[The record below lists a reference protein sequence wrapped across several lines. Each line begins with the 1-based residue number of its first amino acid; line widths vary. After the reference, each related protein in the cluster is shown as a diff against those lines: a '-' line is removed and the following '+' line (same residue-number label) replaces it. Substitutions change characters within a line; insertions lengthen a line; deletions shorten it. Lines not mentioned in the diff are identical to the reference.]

1 MRIAVVGAGSLGTI
15 IGALL
20 SRDGIEPLLVDAN
33 REHVEALNSH
43 GATVTGHLELNV
55 PVKAIIPEG
64 LEGSFDLFIYTAKS
78 TYDEVA
84 LPALLPFFAEDGCLI
99 TLQNGVPE
107 ERVASFIGRERTLG
121 GAVGWGA
128 TWQGPGVSELT
139 SEPEKMTY
147 DIGELDGSLT
157 ERIRQVKSV
166 LDRAG
171 MAEITANLV
180 GVRWSKLLV
189 NITFSGMSTVI
200 GGSYGEVLDDAKAIR
215 LAAAITVEC
224 IDTAAALGIKFEPIQ
239 GLDPSVLKPLI
250 LEQEE
255 NALNVIRMVY
265 GPHRD
270 IRASML
276 QDCEKGLRCEVET
289 LNGYLSAKSREV
301 GVATPV
307 NDKVVEIIR
316 EIEAGTREPGS
327 SNLELFESRQ
337 GT

>member
-1 MRIAVVGAGSLGTI
+1 MKIAVVGVGSLGTI
-15 IGALL
+15 LGALL
-20 SRDGIEPLLVDAN
+20 SRDGLEPLLVDVN
-33 REHVEALNSH
+33 REQVNALNRN
-43 GATVTGHLELNV
+43 GATITGHLSLNV
-55 PVKAIIPEG
+55 PVRAITPDA
-64 LEGSFDLFIYTAKS
+64 LEGAFDLFIYTTKS
-78 TYDEVA
+78 TYDDVA
-84 LPALLPFFAEDGCLI
+84 LPELLPFFAPTGCLI

-107 ERVASFIGRERTLG
+107 ERVASFVGRERTLG

-147 DIGELDGSLT
+147 DIGEMDGANT
-157 ERIRQVKSV
+157 ERIERIKQV

-171 MAEITANLV
+171 TAAITGNLI

-200 GGSYGEVLDDAKAIR
+200 GGSYGEVLDDETAIR

-289 LNGYLSAKSREV
+289 LNGYLSYQSKKV

-307 NDKVVEIIR
+307 NDKVVEMIR
-316 EIEAGTREPGS
+316 EMEAGARKPGKA
-327 SNLELFESRQ
+327 NLDLFP
-337 GT
+337 TPA

>member
-1 MRIAVVGAGSLGTI
+1 MRIAVVGVGSLGTI
-15 IGALL
+15 LGALL
-20 SRDGIEPLLVDAN
+20 SRDGLEPLLVDIN
-33 REHVEALNSH
+33 RENVEALREN
-43 GATVTGHLELNV
+43 GATVTGHLSLNV
-55 PVKAIIPEG
+55 PVRAATPDA
-64 LEGSFDLFIYTAKS
+64 LAGSFDLFIYTAKS
-78 TYDEVA
+78 TYDDVA
-84 LPALLPFFAEDGCLI
+84 LPELLPFFADGGCLI

-107 ERVASFIGRERTLG
+107 ERVASFIGQRRTLG

-147 DIGELDGSLT
+147 DVGEMDGAVT
-157 ERIRQVKSV
+157 ERIERIKQI
-166 LDRAG
+166 LDHAG
-171 MAEITANLV
+171 TAEVTNNLV

-200 GGSYGEVLDDAKAIR
+200 GGSYGEVLDDEKAIR

-224 IDTAAALGIKFEPIQ
+224 LDTAAALGIKFEPIQ

-289 LNGYLSAKSREV
+289 LNGYLSEKSKKV
-301 GVATPV
+301 GVPTPV

-316 EIEAGTREPGS
+316 EIEAGAREPGMA
-327 SNLELFESRQ
+327 NLDLF
-337 GT
+337 

>member
-1 MRIAVVGAGSLGTI
+1 MRIAVVGVGSLGTI

-20 SRDGIEPLLVDAN
+20 SREGRAPVLVDAN
-33 REHVEALNSH
+33 PAQVEALNLN
-43 GATVTGHLELNV
+43 GATVTGHISLNV
-55 PVKAIIPEG
+55 PVTAVLPTDMAG
-64 LEGSFDLFIYTAKS
+64 TFDLFIYTAKS

-84 LPALLPFFAEDGCLI
+84 LHELLPFFAPDGCLI

-128 TWQGPGVSELT
+128 TWQSPGISELT

-147 DIGELDGSLT
+147 DIGEMDGSLT
-157 ERIRQVKSV
+157 QRVQCVKEI
-166 LDRAG
+166 LDHAG
-171 MAEITANLV
+171 TAEITTNLV

-200 GGSYGEVLDDAKAIR
+200 GGSYGDVLDDERAIR

-224 IDTAAALGIKFEPIQ
+224 IDTAQALGIKFEPLQ

-255 NALNVIRMVY
+255 NALNVLRMVY

-276 QDCEKGLRCEVET
+276 QDCEKGLRCEVDT
-289 LNGYLSAKSREV
+289 LNGYLSAESKKA
-301 GVATPV
+301 GVPTPV
-307 NDKVVEIIR
+307 NDKVVEMIR
-316 EIEAGTREPGS
+316 EIEAGTRAPGMA
-327 SNLELFESRQ
+327 NLDLFNPV
-337 GT
+337 

>member
-20 SRDGIEPLLVDAN
+20 SRDGLDPLLVDAN
-33 REHVEALNSH
+33 REHVEVLNRD
-43 GATVTGHLELNV
+43 GATVTGHLSLNV
-55 PVKAIIPEG
+55 PVRAVVPQDMQ
-64 LEGSFDLFIYTAKS
+64 GSFDLFIYTAKS

-84 LPALLPFFAEDGCLI
+84 LLPLVPLFTAEGCLI

-107 ERVASFIGRERTLG
+107 ERVAGFIGRERTLG

-128 TWQGPGVSELT
+128 TWQSPGVSELT
-139 SEPEKMTY
+139 SEPDKMTY
-147 DIGELDGSLT
+147 DIGEMDGAIT
-157 ERIRQVKSV
+157 ERIQQVKAV
-166 LDRAG
+166 LDHAG
-171 MAEITANLV
+171 AAEITNNLT

-200 GGSYGEVLDDAKAIR
+200 GGSYGDVLDDDRAVR
-215 LAAAITVEC
+215 LAMAITVEC
-224 IDTAAALGIKFEPIQ
+224 IDTAQALGIKFEPIQ

-255 NALNVIRMVY
+255 NALNVIRLVY

-289 LNGYLSAKSREV
+289 LNGYLSAASRRA
-301 GVATPV
+301 GVTTPV

-316 EIEAGTREPGS
+316 EIEAGSRSPGKANLDLFDTR
-327 SNLELFESRQ
+327 Q
-337 GT
+337 

>member
-1 MRIAVVGAGSLGTI
+1 MGTI

-20 SRDGIEPLLVDAN
+20 SRDGLEPLLVDAN
-33 REHVEALNSH
+33 REHVEALNRD
-43 GATVTGHLELNV
+43 GATVAGHLSLNV
-55 PVKAIIPEG
+55 PVRAILPEG
-64 LEGSFDLFIYTAKS
+64 LDGAFDLFIYTAKS
-78 TYDEVA
+78 TYDGAA
-84 LPALLPFFAEDGCLI
+84 LPELLPFFSPEACLI

-107 ERVASFIGRERTLG
+107 ERVASFIGGERTLG

-128 TWQGPGVSELT
+128 TWKGPGVSELT
-139 SEPEKMTY
+139 SEPDKMTY
-147 DIGELDGSLT
+147 DIGEMDGSLT
-157 ERIRQVKSV
+157 ERIRQVKEV
-166 LDRAG
+166 LDHAG
-171 MAEITANLV
+171 AAEITTNLV

-189 NITFSGMSTVI
+189 NITLSGMSTVI
-200 GGSYGEVLDDAKAIR
+200 GGSYGEVLDDEQAIR

-276 QDCEKGLRCEVET
+276 QDCEKGLRCEVDT
-289 LNGYLSAKSREV
+289 LNGYLSSKGKEA

-307 NDKVVEIIR
+307 NDKVVEMIR
-316 EIEAGTREPGS
+316 EIEAGTRAPGKA
-327 SNLELFESRQ
+327 NLDLFGAVE
-337 GT
+337 GA